1 MTTLIAPIVTAL
13 QAQAEAN
20 SYLSDRMPDR
30 FHASHPE
37 FDPEAGVWRVPV
49 VLSYPILGVLGQVGE
64 IIVNA
69 QKEEVLSASTR
80 EEMLGAAQ
88 PLYEQHRDAIEA
100 PLL

>member
-1 MTTLIAPIVTAL
+1 MAILTAPIVTAL

-20 SYLSDRMPDR
+20 DYLSDRVPDR

-49 VLSYPILGVLGQVGE
+49 VLSYPVLGVLGRVGE
-64 IIVNA
+64 IIVSA
-69 QKEEVLSASTR
+69 QSEEALSASTR
-80 EEMLGAAQ
+80 EEMLGAAR

-100 PLL
+100 PLI

>member
-1 MTTLIAPIVTAL
+1 MTAL
-13 QAQAEAN
+13 QAQGEAN

-37 FDPEAGVWRVPV
+37 FDLEAGFWRVPV

-64 IIVNA
+64 IIVSA
-69 QKEEVLSASTR
+69 LKEEVLSASTR
-80 EEMLGAAQ
+80 EEMLGAAK